1 MILEEGIVTSVHN
14 GKATIEI
21 NKTAAEACA
30 RCGVCI
36 SAGDVKRLLEV
47 QTIAGLSAGNKVILK
62 IDTPSAYKGIA
73 LLLLFPLLAFFFG
86 CIVGEKATFIP
97 PESTNLRMG
106 IFGLLSFSISL
117 LGASLYDK
125 RLRAR
130 GFRPPVIVS
139 VEGERPEDAEG
150 SGDTPY
156 RG

>member
-1 MILEEGIVTSVHN
+1 MILEEGIVTAVHN

-47 QTIAGLSAGNKVILK
+47 QTVAGLSAGNKVILK
-62 IDTPSAYKGIA
+62 IYTPSAYKGIA

-86 CIVGEKATFIP
+86 CIVGEKMTFILS
-97 PESTNLRMG
+97 ESTNLRMG

-150 SGDTPY
+150 SGDTTE

>member
-1 MILEEGIVTSVHN
+1 MILEEGIVTAVHD

-86 CIVGEKATFIP
+86 CIVGEKATFIL

-125 RLRAR
+125 RLRVR

-150 SGDTPY
+150 
-156 RG
+156 

>member
-1 MILEEGIVTSVHN
+1 MIQEEGIVTAVHN

-36 SAGDVKRLLEV
+36 SAGDVKRLLEI

-62 IDTPSAYKGIA
+62 IGTPSAYKGIA

-86 CIVGEKATFIP
+86 CIVGEKVTFIL

-125 RLRAR
+125 RLRAK

-139 VEGERPEDAEG
+139 GEGERPEDAEG
-150 SGDTPY
+150 
-156 RG
+156 

>member
-1 MILEEGIVTSVHN
+1 MILEEGIVTAVHN

-125 RLRAR
+125 RLRVR

-150 SGDTPY
+150 
-156 RG
+156 

>member
-1 MILEEGIVTSVHN
+1 MILEEGIVTAVHN

-86 CIVGEKATFIP
+86 CIVGEKMTFILP
-97 PESTNLRMG
+97 QSTNLRTG

-125 RLRAR
+125 RLRVR

-150 SGDTPY
+150 
-156 RG
+156 

>member
-1 MILEEGIVTSVHN
+1 MILEEGIVTAVHN

-86 CIVGEKATFIP
+86 CIVGEKMTFILP
-97 PESTNLRMG
+97 QSTNLRMG

-125 RLRAR
+125 RLRVR

-150 SGDTPY
+150 
-156 RG
+156 

>member
-1 MILEEGIVTSVHN
+1 MILEEGIVTAVHN

-47 QTIAGLSAGNKVILK
+47 QTVLGLSAGNKVILK

-86 CIVGEKATFIP
+86 CIVGEKVTFIL

-125 RLRAR
+125 RLRVK

-150 SGDTPY
+150 SGDTPD